1 VATCLCG
8 TSDRLDSPGLSR
20 PRDCLRRIITP
31 PSSWSLP
38 RLLSRFENSPFARQG
53 CSETPASAASRT
65 NRRHSTGRRTS
76 SPIRTTSR
84 LIGGPFLQHLV
95 SPNESAILE
104 EPRFSRRSPRN
115 DGESLGQN
123 GFGLLASRR
132 PNGGLSLCPMEFL
145 VVTPGAALGRTL
157 KNFHSLR
164 SVTCWNII
172 VSCLKKTLR
181 VHKSSTFSTK
191 AQQGTVVYESRL

>member
-1 VATCLCG
+1 M
-8 TSDRLDSPGLSR
+8 
-20 PRDCLRRIITP
+20 LRNAGQCSQP
-31 PSSWSLP
+31 DES
-38 RLLSRFENSPFARQG
+38 SPFHR
-53 CSETPASAASRT
+53 SADFITDT
-65 NRRHSTGRRTS
+65 NDEPLDRWT
-76 SPIRTTSR
+76 I
-84 LIGGPFLQHLV
+84 LQHLG
-95 SPNESAILE
+95 SPNDSAILE

-145 VVTPGAALGRTL
+145 VVTPGAALGTTL